1 MSSLFAAVSGH
12 SLRFFQEI
20 SKVGDSNTYT
30 VAYIIFIF
38 YFIFKSFSYYYFSI
52 KKQKE
57 YENDIL
63 LKLLPKTVISNFH
76 TP

>member
-1 MSSLFAAVSGH
+1 MYGH
-12 SLRFFQEI
+12 SRRLFQEI
-20 SKVGDSNTYT
+20 SKVGDCSTYT